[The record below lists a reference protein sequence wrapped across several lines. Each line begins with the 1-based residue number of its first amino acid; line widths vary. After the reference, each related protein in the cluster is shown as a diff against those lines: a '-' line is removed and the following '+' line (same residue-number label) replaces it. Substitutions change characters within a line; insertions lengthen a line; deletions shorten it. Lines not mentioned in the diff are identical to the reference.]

1 MHNDD
6 LLGHSTPSHG
16 AANGRASESASVDG
30 AQGAGPPSGRSRD
43 GTSGRRLAVVSCT
56 GPMRPQ
62 PARARDVFESP
73 LFKELCTFAE
83 READIWFLLSA
94 EHGLLDPETV
104 ITPTAKGISRKES
117 AARREWARLV
127 IEQLTPHLTG
137 VERVLVLAN
146 ARAREFLLDFLSR
159 EGREVEVPMD
169 GLSLGEQLQWLR
181 KQNGGSPH

>member
-6 LLGHSTPSHG
+6 SLGPSTPQHDAASGPASGSVNG
-16 AANGRASESASVDG
+16 AHDTGLPN
-30 AQGAGPPSGRSRD
+30 GRSRE
-43 GTSGRRLAVVSCT
+43 GASGRRLALVSCT
-56 GPMRPQ
+56 GPMRAQ
-62 PARARDVFESP
+62 PSRARDVFLSP
-73 LFKELCTFAE
+73 LFKELCAYAE
-83 READIWFLLSA
+83 READAWFLLSA

-104 ITPTAKGISRKES
+104 ITPTATGISRKDS

-127 IEQLTPHLTG
+127 IEQLTPHLSG

-181 KQNGGSPH
+181 KQNGGTPH